1 MAAFYILE
9 QLRRLPLKKMP
20 NYKIIV
26 QQQRH
31 KERFIIIMISGVT
44 ATAENFTVLS
54 ADCSQSPEFVS
65 GSR

>member
-31 KERFIIIMISGVT
+31 KERFIIIMISGVLLQLLQTLLFSLLT
-44 ATAENFTVLS
+44 AARARNF
-54 ADCSQSPEFVS
+54 
-65 GSR
+65 